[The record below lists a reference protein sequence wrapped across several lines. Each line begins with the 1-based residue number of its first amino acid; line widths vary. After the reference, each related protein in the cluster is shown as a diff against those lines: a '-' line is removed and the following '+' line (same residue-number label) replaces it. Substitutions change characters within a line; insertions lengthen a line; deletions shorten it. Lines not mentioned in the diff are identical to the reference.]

1 MDVVNIILYLMI
13 VVSSRKD
20 FLAQNIVKISIKG
33 QVEELKSQVNYALP
47 NWRLKMVEP
56 DFILDIKIVD
66 LLLSFLKWYY
76 DKFRLDM
83 AGTLHKGQENNRQWG
98 TNTR

>member
-1 MDVVNIILYLMI
+1 
-13 VVSSRKD
+13 
-20 FLAQNIVKISIKG
+20 
-33 QVEELKSQVNYALP
+33 
-47 NWRLKMVEP
+47 MVEP

>member
-33 QVEELKSQVNYALP
+33 QVEELKS
-47 NWRLKMVEP
+47 
-56 DFILDIKIVD
+56 
-66 LLLSFLKWYY
+66 
-76 DKFRLDM
+76 
-83 AGTLHKGQENNRQWG
+83 
-98 TNTR
+98 